1 MTPQN
6 IRAAIAEAK
15 RFVTA
20 AEDLLAREHTDSGQP
35 HRIYPLSG
43 SKASGAT
50 RRASLD
56 LTRALAEMRK
66 P

>member
-6 IRAAIAEAK
+6 IRAAITEAK
-15 RFVTA
+15 RFVRA
-20 AEDLLAREHTDSGQP
+20 AELALACEKADEDSSY
-35 HRIYPLSG
+35 RTYPLAG

>member
-6 IRAAIAEAK
+6 IRAAIKEARVFVAKAEA
-15 RFVTA
+15 
-20 AEDLLAREHTDSGQP
+20 LLAREKADADHPFRT
-35 HRIYPLSG
+35 YPLTG
-43 SKASGAT
+43 SKESGAT

>member
-1 MTPQN
+1 MTPQT
-6 IRAAIAEAK
+6 IRAAMAEAE
-15 RFVTA
+15 RFITA
-20 AEDLLAREHTDSGQP
+20 ATDLLAREEAERAADEMNYS
-35 HRIYPLSG
+35 IYG